1 MPEGKPKFQQQ
12 ETINPRKFPHTVTPR
27 GDIYDNTS
35 LEQAVAQGSLTPINA
50 FVDTEGKI
58 HINPSQYAPAD
69 ANYREGTPNNTPTGQ
84 SEQYSHVPTKNPGLW
99 LKDSSEGE
107 KGWGRLTGKSK
118 VAIAGAAVAL
128 VVTGY
133 GAKQVL
139 DAKSF
144 VNELAD
150 ANNDRGISAPLV
162 PGEEITPA
170 LVGDYNGDGIVTSEE
185 YDMMPPSVY
194 KDLDQKIRIED
205 TAENLNKYLPDAWE
219 SLQGYL
225 TSEEASILSIPNTN
239 LPRNNWSDQDY
250 LNNYTISLYLVSAQ
264 GNTQEQINEGRRAL
278 SVVIDPSNSGFSTT
292 TEMIGQ
298 VNSIKNV
305 YEALPSE
312 YTDRELEDG
321 TLISSNGRVE
331 ANGGR
336 IVKARDVNTDE
347 INYMVFVNHNN
358 SKGDIVSPLEG
369 MYSSSSLL
377 KQSVK

>member
-1 MPEGKPKFQQQ
+1 MPEQTDGNFEESRGQSTPKAQTSTGKTVAITLGAVLVAGMLIFGGGILYSKSQVD
-12 ETINPRKFPHTVTPR
+12 ELKEAIESSDAPRVTADL
-27 GDIYDNTS
+27 GED
-35 LEQAVAQGSLTPINA
+35 A
-50 FVDTEGKI
+50 
-58 HINPSQYAPAD
+58 APA
-69 ANYREGTPNNTPTGQ
+69 
-84 SEQYSHVPTKNPGLW
+84 L
-99 LKDSSEGE
+99 
-107 KGWGRLTGKSK
+107 
-118 VAIAGAAVAL
+118 I
-128 VVTGY
+128 
-133 GAKQVL
+133 
-139 DAKSF
+139 
-144 VNELAD
+144 
-150 ANNDRGISAPLV
+150 
-162 PGEEITPA
+162 
-170 LVGDYNGDGIVTSEE
+170 GDYNGDGIVTSEE

>member
-12 ETINPRKFPHTVTPR
+12 EATNPGEFPHTVTPE
-27 GDIYDNTS
+27 GNIYDKTS
-35 LEQAVAQGSLTPINA
+35 LEEAAAQGKLTPIDA
-50 FVDTEGKI
+50 FVDDDGRI
-58 HINPSQYAPAD
+58 HINPLQYAPAD
-69 ANYREGTPNNTPTGQ
+69 AKYRESIPNNSPTGQ

-128 VVTGY
+128 IVTGY

-170 LVGDYNGDGIVTSEE
+170 LVGDYNGDGIITSEE

>member
-12 ETINPRKFPHTVTPR
+12 ETINPREFPHTVTPR

-50 FVDTEGKI
+50 FVDAEGKI

-69 ANYREGTPNNTPTGQ
+69 ANYREGTPNNIPTGQ
-84 SEQYSHVPTKNPGLW
+84 SEQYSHVPAKNPGLW
-99 LKDSSEGE
+99 LKDASEGE

-170 LVGDYNGDGIVTSEE
+170 LIGDYNGDGIVTSEE
-185 YDMMPPSVY
+185 YDMMPPTEYATLSDKV
-194 KDLDQKIRIED
+194 RVED
-205 TAENLNKYLPDAWE
+205 SAANLNTYLPTAWTTI
-219 SLQGYL
+219 QKNGML
-225 TSEEASILSIPNTN
+225 TSAESEVLRMPNTSA
-239 LPRNNWSDQDY
+239 PRSEWTDQDY
-250 LNNYTISLYLVSAQ
+250 YNNYTLGLWLVSNQ
-264 GNTQEQINEGRRAL
+264 GSTQDKINEGKRAL
-278 SVVIDPSNSGFSTT
+278 SVVLSPNHAGFSDTAAR
-292 TEMIGQ
+292 IGETGAR
-298 VNSIKNV
+298 KNV
-305 YEALPSE
+305 YQSVADQPGVELTQGTVIDNVTIDSAGGRLTKGRFL
-312 YTDRELEDG
+312 TDGEVSYDLFVNRMD
-321 TLISSNGRVE
+321 SNG
-331 ANGGR
+331 N
-336 IVKARDVNTDE
+336 
-347 INYMVFVNHNN
+347 
-358 SKGDIVSPLEG
+358 IVSILERSFPSKPAITEG
-369 MYSSSSLL
+369 
-377 KQSVK
+377 K

>member
-1 MPEGKPKFQQQ
+1 MPEQTDGNFEESRGQATPKAQ
-12 ETINPRKFPHTVTPR
+12 
-27 GDIYDNTS
+27 TS
-35 LEQAVAQGSLTPINA
+35 T
-50 FVDTEGKI
+50 GKI
-58 HINPSQYAPAD
+58 VAVTLGVVLVVGMLVFGGALLYSKSQVDDLKEAIESSDASRVTADLGEDAAPA
-69 ANYREGTPNNTPTGQ
+69 
-84 SEQYSHVPTKNPGLW
+84 L
-99 LKDSSEGE
+99 
-107 KGWGRLTGKSK
+107 
-118 VAIAGAAVAL
+118 I
-128 VVTGY
+128 
-133 GAKQVL
+133 
-139 DAKSF
+139 
-144 VNELAD
+144 
-150 ANNDRGISAPLV
+150 
-162 PGEEITPA
+162 
-170 LVGDYNGDGIVTSEE
+170 GDHNRDGVVTSEE

-336 IVKARDVNTDE
+336 IVKVRDVNTDE

>member
-1 MPEGKPKFQQQ
+1 MPEQTDGNFEESRGQSTPEAQTSTGK
-12 ETINPRKFPHTVTPR
+12 TVAITL
-27 GDIYDNTS
+27 G
-35 LEQAVAQGSLTPINA
+35 AVLVVGMLIFGGA
-50 FVDTEGKI
+50 FLYSKSQVDELKDAIESSDASRVTADLGEDA
-58 HINPSQYAPAD
+58 APA
-69 ANYREGTPNNTPTGQ
+69 
-84 SEQYSHVPTKNPGLW
+84 L
-99 LKDSSEGE
+99 
-107 KGWGRLTGKSK
+107 
-118 VAIAGAAVAL
+118 I
-128 VVTGY
+128 
-133 GAKQVL
+133 
-139 DAKSF
+139 
-144 VNELAD
+144 
-150 ANNDRGISAPLV
+150 
-162 PGEEITPA
+162 
-170 LVGDYNGDGIVTSEE
+170 GDYNRDGVVTSEE
-185 YDMMPPSVY
+185 YDMIPPSVY

-205 TAENLNKYLPDAWE
+205 TAENLNKYLPDAWK

-225 TSEEASILSIPNTN
+225 TPEEASILSLPNTN
-239 LPRNNWSDQDY
+239 LTRGNWSDQDY

-278 SVVIDPSNSGFSTT
+278 SVVIDPSNPGFSTT

-369 MYSSSSLL
+369 MYGSSSLL